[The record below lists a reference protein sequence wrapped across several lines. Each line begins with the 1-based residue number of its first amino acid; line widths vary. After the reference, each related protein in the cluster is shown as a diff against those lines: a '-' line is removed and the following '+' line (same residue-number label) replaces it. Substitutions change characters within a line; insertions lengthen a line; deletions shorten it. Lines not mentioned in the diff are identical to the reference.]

1 MRDPSPRAPF
11 DQGLF
16 LTHLNKGKAYYEER
30 SYEDAEREL
39 EEAYLLR
46 PRDQKVLNLLGLVYF
61 KQEKYD
67 KAEEIYRKLVTES
80 PEAHTL
86 FYNLGLI
93 HYKLGRLEE
102 AETTFLKALELAR
115 DNPKINF
122 YLGSIY
128 ERLRRFQDAIYQYRQ
143 AGANLMVRR
152 VEDKL
157 AAGGPAG
164 AGGGPAMEKP
174 DDTAEF
180 KAQEI
185 TDAIRR
191 VDALVAAKTI
201 HPVSDALLSE
211 DAPRRTGAAPDLHT
225 PPATAGETPGSAV
238 KRSPRDTQP
247 GVLGGATVPPKVR
260 TDTAKFRV
268 PAGTIPPQPSG
279 RLPEV
284 ISFPRMAQ
292 AAAAPVPGDSGQ
304 TMPPRRGETVRF
316 LENNLMEVDFSG
328 KVFIK
333 QGTIYSYGG
342 NLTFWVKD
350 RRPGGHPALVII
362 TGTGKVI
369 LHDKDRQITFMR
381 VENETLYVE
390 PSHLLACE
398 ETLTPRY
405 IPIGELTTGLEILAL
420 DGQGMV
426 ALSVASKPLPLSVT
440 PDLPVSVPSS
450 SIITWS
456 GGLTPHVVE
465 DRQLYEMVLS
475 TGGRAGALIRLEGT
489 GRVLVEQAG

>member
-16 LTHLNKGKAYYEER
+16 LTHLNKGKAYYDER

-61 KQEKYD
+61 KQEKYE

-93 HYKLGRLEE
+93 HFKLGRLEE
-102 AETTFLKALELAR
+102 AETTFLKALELNR
-115 DNPKINF
+115 ENHKINF

-128 ERLRRFQDAIYQYRQ
+128 ERLRRYQDAIFQYRQ

-157 AAGGPAG
+157 ASGGPEAASAKRG
-164 AGGGPAMEKP
+164 KP
-174 DDTAEF
+174 GDTAEF
-180 KAQEI
+180 KAREI
-185 TDAIRR
+185 NEAIRR

-201 HPVSDALLSE
+201 QPVSEALLSE
-211 DAPRRTGAAPDLHT
+211 DAPRRPASDAPSGVTLPGGITAPDAAP
-225 PPATAGETPGSAV
+225 
-238 KRSPRDTQP
+238 KRNPRDTQP
-247 GVLGGATVPPKVR
+247 GSVRDATVPPKVL
-260 TDTAKFRV
+260 TDTAKFRI
-268 PAGTIPPQPSG
+268 PAGLVPPQPSG

-284 ISFPRMAQ
+284 ISFPR
-292 AAAAPVPGDSGQ
+292 AAPAPTASGPGNPEH
-304 TMPPRRGETVRF
+304 TLPPRRPETFRF
-316 LENNLMEVDFSG
+316 LENNLMEVEFSG

-350 RRPGGHPALVII
+350 RRPGGEPALVII

-381 VENETLYVE
+381 VENETLFVE

-405 IPIGELTTGLEILAL
+405 IPLGELTTGLEILAL
-420 DGQGMV
+420 EGHGMV
-426 ALSVASKPLPLSVT
+426 ALSVASKPLPLAVT

-475 TGGRAGALIRLEGT
+475 SGDRSGSLIRLEGT
-489 GRVLVEQAG
+489 GRVLVEQAR

>member
-16 LTHLNKGKAYYEER
+16 LTHLNKGKGFYEER
-30 SYEDAEREL
+30 RYEEAEREL

-93 HYKLGRLEE
+93 HYKLGRMEE
-102 AETTFLKALELAR
+102 AETTFLKALELNR
-115 DNPKINF
+115 ENPKINF

-128 ERLRRFQDAIYQYRQ
+128 ERLRRFQDAIFQYRQ

-157 AAGGPAG
+157 AAGGPEGG
-164 AGGGPAMEKP
+164 AAKLGKP

-180 KAQEI
+180 KAREI
-185 TDAIRR
+185 NEAIRR
-191 VDALVAAKTI
+191 VDALVAAKTV

-211 DAPRRTGAAPDLHT
+211 DAPRRPVDEATGRTLPAGIPAPVE
-225 PPATAGETPGSAV
+225 P
-238 KRSPRDTQP
+238 KRNPRDTQP
-247 GVLGGATVPPKVR
+247 GMTKSTPPKVL
-260 TDTAKFRV
+260 TDTAKFRI
-268 PAGTIPPQPSG
+268 PAGLVPPQPSG

-284 ISFPRMAQ
+284 ISFPR
-292 AAAAPVPGDSGQ
+292 AAPPASPAAPGEGEH
-304 TMPPRRGETVRF
+304 TVPPRRPETFRF
-316 LENNLMEVDFSG
+316 LENNLMEVEFSG

-350 RRPGGHPALVII
+350 RRPGGQAALVII

-405 IPIGELTTGLEILAL
+405 IPLGELTTGLEILAL
-420 DGQGMV
+420 EGQGMV
-426 ALSVASKPLPLSVT
+426 ALSVNSKPLPLAVT

-475 TGGRAGALIRLEGT
+475 SGNRAGALIRLEGT

>member
-1 MRDPSPRAPF
+1 MPDPSPRAPF

-16 LTHLNKGKAYYEER
+16 LTHLNKGKAHYDER
-30 SYEDAEREL
+30 RYEDAEREL

-67 KAEEIYRKLVTES
+67 KAEEVYRKLVTES

-93 HYKLGRLEE
+93 YYKLGRFEE
-102 AETTFLKALELAR
+102 AETTFLKALELNR
-115 DNPKINF
+115 ENPKINF

-128 ERLRRFQDAIYQYRQ
+128 ERLRRFQDAIFQYRQ

-157 AAGGPAG
+157 AAGAPGTVAG
-164 AGGGPAMEKP
+164 AAPAKP
-174 DDTAEF
+174 RTPHDTAEF
-180 KAQEI
+180 KAKEI
-185 TDAIRR
+185 SEGIRR
-191 VDALVAAKTI
+191 VDALITGKAI
-201 HPVSDALLSE
+201 GPVSGTLMSDG
-211 DAPRRTGAAPDLHT
+211 APA
-225 PPATAGETPGSAV
+225 
-238 KRSPRDTQP
+238 KRSPRDTLP
-247 GVLGGATVPPKVR
+247 GTLKDSVTIPPKVL
-260 TDTAKFRV
+260 TDTAKFRMPGGSV
-268 PAGTIPPQPSG
+268 PPPPSG

-284 ISFPRMAQ
+284 ISFPRATP
-292 AAAAPVPGDSGQ
+292 AAVAADTGT
-304 TMPPRRGETVRF
+304 TMPPRRPETFRF
-316 LENNLMEVDFSG
+316 LENNLMEVEFSG

-350 RRPGGHPALVII
+350 RRPGGQAALVII

-405 IPIGELTTGLEILAL
+405 IPLGEQTTGLEVLAL
-420 DGQGMV
+420 DGEGMV
-426 ALSVASKPLPLSVT
+426 ALSVASKPLPLAVT

-475 TGGRAGALIRLEGT
+475 SGKEAGALIRLEGT
-489 GRVLVEQAG
+489 GRVLVEQSG